1 MLAICPDLGSDPECR
16 DQECRDLE
24 IKDPAEKDPEER
36 APEEKD
42 LEDHL
47 RVDQVEAEGKDKV
60 SVLVALAALVA
71 PVDPVA
77 RILKD
82 LDDQTFKPI
91 RLCVLC
97 GSVALCLTY
106 GHAGSLDRLI
116 DDYGRKLRSEVF
128 NNSDRADA

>member
-16 DQECRDLE
+16 DPECRDLE
-24 IKDPAEKDPEER
+24 IKDPGEKDPGEKD
-36 APEEKD
+36 PEEKD

-47 RVDQVEAEGKDKV
+47 RVNQVEAVGKDKV
-60 SVLVALAALVA
+60 SD

-97 GSVALCLTY
+97 GSV
-106 GHAGSLDRLI
+106 
-116 DDYGRKLRSEVF
+116 F
-128 NNSDRADA
+128 NLWPRRFTR

>member
-24 IKDPAEKDPEER
+24 IKDPEEKDPEER

-60 SVLVALAALVA
+60 SDPVALVD

-97 GSVALCLTY
+97 GSV
-106 GHAGSLDRLI
+106 
-116 DDYGRKLRSEVF
+116 F
-128 NNSDRADA
+128 NLWPRRFTR

>member
-1 MLAICPDLGSDPECR
+1 MLEICPDLDSDPECR
-16 DQECRDLE
+16 DLECRDLE
-24 IKDPAEKDPEER
+24 IKDPEEKDP
-36 APEEKD
+36 AEKD

-47 RVDQVEAEGKDKV
+47 RVDQVEAVDKDKDKV
-60 SVLVALAALVA
+60 SDPVALVDPVD

-97 GSVALCLTY
+97 DSVVDLWPRRFT
-106 GHAGSLDRLI
+106 R
-116 DDYGRKLRSEVF
+116 
-128 NNSDRADA
+128 

>member
-16 DQECRDLE
+16 DLE
-24 IKDPAEKDPEER
+24 IKDPGEKDPEEKD
-36 APEEKD
+36 PEEKD

-47 RVDQVEAEGKDKV
+47 RVDQVEAVDKDKV
-60 SVLVALAALVA
+60 SDPVALVALVALVD
-71 PVDPVA
+71 PVDLVDPVA

-97 GSVALCLTY
+97 GSV
-106 GHAGSLDRLI
+106 
-116 DDYGRKLRSEVF
+116 F
-128 NNSDRADA
+128 NLWPRRFTR

>member
-16 DQECRDLE
+16 DPECRDLE
-24 IKDPAEKDPEER
+24 IKDPGEKDPGEKDPGEKD
-36 APEEKD
+36 PGEKDPGEKD

-47 RVDQVEAEGKDKV
+47 RVDQVEAVGKDKV
-60 SVLVALAALVA
+60 SD

-97 GSVALCLTY
+97 GSV
-106 GHAGSLDRLI
+106 
-116 DDYGRKLRSEVF
+116 F
-128 NNSDRADA
+128 NLWPRRFTR